1 MQRVRWIG
9 AIIMSILF
17 VGVELAFSYE
27 NIDDALSNGISNGD
41 VIFYGVHTT
50 DTSSQQGV
58 KNANAGY
65 GAGSIGLAYRSEFY
79 KNVRF
84 MISFRASS
92 MFYQLHTD
100 SLWDDDI
107 NSPNRK
113 GSKGDGSMD
122 FYASYRTMLGQSYI
136 EYSNGK
142 TSVQAGRIFAKA
154 QWADRLV
161 DGVYVSNK
169 SLPDTL
175 IEVFWAKNNGYVQY
189 NKMTA
194 MSNVNPHNT
203 LGLFGVRLKHSFFD
217 EILSLEGFYNGAPSI
232 FNAFGVKLN
241 TKYTHSSAYVGG
253 SLSVSSTLEG
263 SHSLKGN
270 SRDSFVVDVRAYL
283 GVKDIFESSANGLEL
298 SGGFIQSG
306 ANGVGSLNII
316 GNNVSPFFMWG
327 GRAFLLGDEAGLG
340 FGKINFTIHRIS
352 LAFVYGTTRFTQKA
366 TQNAIFDKVNELNVL
381 CEIGISEHFM
391 VLFNLLNTHG
401 GNKLIYP
408 HQNALHFGLKLS
420 F

>member
-1 MQRVRWIG
+1 MQIVRWISAMIAG
-9 AIIMSILF
+9 GSLMF
-17 VGVELAFSYE
+17 GYE

-41 VIFYGVHTT
+41 VVFYGVHTN
-50 DTSSQQGV
+50 DTTSQQGV
-58 KNANAGY
+58 ANANAGY

-100 SLWDDDI
+100 SLWGNDI
-107 NSPNRK
+107 NSPNRE

-122 FYASYRTMLGQSYI
+122 FYANYRTMLGQSYI
-136 EYSNGK
+136 EYANGK
-142 TSVQAGRIFAKA
+142 TTVQAGRIFAKA
-154 QWADRLV
+154 QWADRLI
-161 DGVYVSNK
+161 DGVLISNK
-169 SLPDTL
+169 SLKDTL

-194 MSNVNPHNT
+194 MSNVNPYNVA
-203 LGLFGVRLKHSFFD
+203 GLFGGRVKHSFFSD
-217 EILSLEGFYNGAPSI
+217 ILSLEGFYNGAPSI
-232 FNAFGVKLN
+232 FNAFGVKLS
-241 TKYTHSSAYVGG
+241 TKYTHSSTYLGG
-253 SLSVSSTLEG
+253 SASVSSTFEG
-263 SHSLKGN
+263 SNSLKGSN
-270 SRDSFVVDVRAYL
+270 KDSFVFDIRAYV
-283 GVKDIFESSANGLEL
+283 GVKDFFESSANGLEL

-306 ANGVGSLNII
+306 ANGIGSLNII

-327 GRAFLLGDEAGLG
+327 GRAFLLGDEASLG
-340 FGKINFTIHRIS
+340 FGKINFTINRLS
-352 LAFVYGTTRFTQKA
+352 LALVYGSTRFYLPNTA
-366 TQNAIFDKVNELNVL
+366 QNFDRVNEVNVL
-381 CEIGISEHFM
+381 CEVGVSEHFM

-401 GNKLIYP
+401 GNKLYYP

>member
-1 MQRVRWIG
+1 MQIMRWIN
-9 AIIMSILF
+9 AMII
-17 VGVELAFSYE
+17 GVSLVFGYE

-41 VIFYGVHTT
+41 VVFYGVHTS
-50 DTSSQQGV
+50 DTTSQQGISNV
-58 KNANAGY
+58 NAGY

-79 KNVRF
+79 KNLRF

-100 SLWDDDI
+100 SIWGDDM
-107 NSPNRK
+107 NSPNRE

-142 TSVQAGRIFAKA
+142 TSVQAGRIFAKG
-154 QWADRLV
+154 QWADRLI
-161 DGVYVSNK
+161 DGIFISNK

-194 MSNVNPHNT
+194 MGNVNPYNII
-203 LGLFGVRLKHSFFD
+203 GLLGVRLKHSFFG
-217 EILSLEGFYNGAPSI
+217 EILSLEGFYNSAPSI

-263 SHSLKGN
+263 SNSLKGN
-270 SRDSFVVDVRAYL
+270 SKDSFVFDMRVYL

-306 ANGVGSLNII
+306 SNGIGSLNII

-327 GRAFLLGDEAGLG
+327 GRAFLLGDEASLG
-340 FGKINFTIHRIS
+340 FGKINFTINRIS
-352 LAFVYGTTRFTQKA
+352 LALVYGTTRFMLPNA
-366 TQNAIFDKVNELNVL
+366 TQSVVFDRVNELNAL
-381 CEIGISEHFM
+381 CEFGISEHFM
-391 VLFNLLNTHG
+391 LLFNLLNTHG
-401 GNKLIYP
+401 GNKLYYP